1 MKKEDLSKSTVKF
14 PVSFFDSTLHTRM
27 HADDN
32 VQLREHE
39 RRLMAGEYCM
49 NHTSKYC
56 RSPNPP
62 VILV

>member
-1 MKKEDLSKSTVKF
+1 
-14 PVSFFDSTLHTRM
+14 M
-27 HADDN
+27 HANDN

-49 NHTSKYC
+49 NHTSKYW
-56 RSPNPP
+56 RSLNPP